1 MPASDNMWSTGANN
15 MTAIREGLPIENVT
29 ESFIIKDKD
38 GKCLYH
44 HVVST
49 FLETLEEENE
59 EKCSSMFDGCDGDV
73 GSTYGVWGF

>member
-38 GKCLYH
+38 GKPYT
-44 HVVST
+44 SDIQSIE
-49 FLETLEEENE
+49 F
-59 EKCSSMFDGCDGDV
+59 S
-73 GSTYGVWGF
+73 

>member
-38 GKCLYH
+38 GKPYT
-44 HVVST
+44 SDIQSIEFSQT
-49 FLETLEEENE
+49 ENVDNSPIVLSAKE
-59 EKCSSMFDGCDGDV
+59 
-73 GSTYGVWGF
+73 

>member
-38 GKCLYH
+38 GKPYP
-44 HVVST
+44 SDT
-49 FLETLEEENE
+49 QSIEF
-59 EKCSSMFDGCDGDV
+59 S
-73 GSTYGVWGF
+73 